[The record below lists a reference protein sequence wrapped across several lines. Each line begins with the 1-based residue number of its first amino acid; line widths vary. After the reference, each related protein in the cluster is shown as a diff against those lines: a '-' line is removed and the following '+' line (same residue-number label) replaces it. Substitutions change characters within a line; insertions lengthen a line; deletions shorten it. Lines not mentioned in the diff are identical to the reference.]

1 MAQIFR
7 MYKFEV
13 PIIIRHYGNYNHQQR
28 SKGNYYDTLHIST
41 DATQKEIKDAFIKL
55 SKKMHPDCGSE
66 GSHSEFVKINEAYS
80 VLSKRTTK
88 RDYDMSLKYNYTYTG
103 SPSAARSGNYKGP
116 YKTYADW
123 GFVDPSQYKEYDRK
137 QARQALLGCIVL
149 MLIGAFVQFMFIQ
162 RSLDVSRQ
170 LSLERSLRYE
180 AEYERIKELAKH
192 RTVEEQLQSISDL
205 HENFKFHPRNK

>member
-13 PIIIRHYGNYNHQQR
+13 PIVIRHYGNYTHQQR
-28 SKGNYYDTLHIST
+28 SKSNYYDTLHVST
-41 DATQKEIKDAFIKL
+41 NATPKEIKDAYIKL
-55 SKKMHPDCGSE
+55 SKKMHPDSGNE

-103 SPSAARSGNYKGP
+103 SSHGTYSGNRKGP
-116 YKTYADW
+116 YKTYTDW
-123 GFVDPSQYKEYDRK
+123 GFVDPSQYREYNRK

-149 MLIGAFVQFMFIQ
+149 MLIGTFVQFMFIQ
-162 RSLDVSRQ
+162 KSLDFSRQ
-170 LSLERSLRYE
+170 LALERNARYT
-180 AEYERIKELAKH
+180 AEFERAKELAKH

-205 HENFKFHPRNK
+205 HENLKFDPRNK

>member
-13 PIIIRHYGNYNHQQR
+13 PIVIRHYGNYSHQQR
-28 SKGNYYDTLHIST
+28 SKSNYYDTLHVST

-55 SKKMHPDCGSE
+55 SKKTHPDCGSE

-103 SPSAARSGNYKGP
+103 SSHVVRSANRNGP

-123 GFVDPSQYKEYDRK
+123 GFVDPSQHREYNRKE
-137 QARQALLGCIVL
+137 ATQALLGCIVL

-162 RSLDVSRQ
+162 RSAVFNRQ
-170 LSLERSLRYE
+170 LALERSARYA
-180 AEYERIKELAKH
+180 AEYERLKEVSKH

-205 HENFKFHPRNK
+205 QENFKFDQRNK